1 MNVYAIINPKPFM
14 KIRTFG
20 NLASTVWFDF
30 CAVPALKGFLVVVI
44 AYSVLVGPEVVNDSL

>member
-1 MNVYAIINPKPFM
+1 M